1 MAGQGREADDLHALP
16 VRGDDGGDDGDA
28 VQCSVLQVRA
38 GGATVFPNLG
48 LVVPPAEGTALFWHT
63 INTKVRTGVRGSDH
77 DGRFVIVQGEMD
89 QRMKHLGCPVVQGD
103 KWIVNK

>member
-63 INTKVRTGVRGSDH
+63 INTKVRTGDARV
-77 DGRFVIVQGEMD
+77 
-89 QRMKHLGCPVVQGD
+89 
-103 KWIVNK
+103 